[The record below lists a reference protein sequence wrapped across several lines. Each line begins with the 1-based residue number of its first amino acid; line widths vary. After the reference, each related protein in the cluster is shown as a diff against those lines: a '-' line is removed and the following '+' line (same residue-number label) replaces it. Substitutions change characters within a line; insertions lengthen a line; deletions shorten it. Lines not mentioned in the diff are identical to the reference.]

1 MVYVQ
6 LPPEENCPQLGFK
19 LWSRLG
25 LILGLGDNQTIA
37 PLGNCTMFRVRGQ
50 FWCWRAIVLEPIFL
64 TFKFQERMN
73 VADSQYLQSYVGTSD
88 RVNDRVNISLSRSL
102 DTCGL

>member
-1 MVYVQ
+1 M
-6 LPPEENCPQLGFK
+6 PHWEIAPC
-19 LWSRLG
+19 
-25 LILGLGDNQTIA
+25 LGLGVSF
-37 PLGNCTMFRVRGQ
+37 GVGGQ
-50 FWCWRAIVLEPIFL
+50 FSSEAIVLEPIFL

-88 RVNDRVNISLSRSL
+88 RVNDRVNISLSRSS